1 MKITSQPL
9 VFLDTTDS
17 RKLEVY
23 ISSNHPTV
31 QLYDVNDKTYTPDWS
46 KTNLKLSADIFL
58 DSEEIKPEKMKW
70 YRQYINE
77 TTETLLSNGDYTE
90 EITVNGNMTQA
101 VVTYI
106 CRVEYQGLTAFS
118 KITFTRTDTGLN
130 GTNGK
135 DGTSVRI
142 LGTATAVKTVSG
154 TDYYTITYSNSAITA
169 AELGDAYLYN
179 GNLYVCA
186 VKRDTDDYFINV
198 GNIQGPAGADGAD
211 AKLITLNSNSQVF
224 KVSNTGTIAPATITV
239 TATAINTSVSSW
251 TYSTDGGKTF
261 SATVPTGLSRSGNT
275 VTLTGSTLSV
285 NSVVIKAS
293 DGACADTMTI
303 HKVIDGANGAKGDSA
318 SMAFLTNE
326 NISFAANA
334 NGQVSLTAVTT
345 NVVAY
350 NGIEKV
356 MPTVGTPSGMPS
368 GMTISVD
375 STSLAGSSK
384 EVMLTISIA
393 NNSTLGSIASNHG
406 AITIPIT
413 SPVSTNLKLSWSKIN
428 AGPKGEEG
436 AGIRHIEV
444 AYGVADSSSKRPGN
458 EDWKENISD
467 LTIAEGAYLWTRTTI
482 DYTDDRDDTVT
493 YTYIKQ
499 GSKGDTGTSLEKIE
513 ITYAVHSS
521 ATTPPTSGWTSA
533 IPVATADKQYLWTKT
548 TFTLEDGTTSS
559 AYSVA
564 KQGRG
569 IDHITEHYLATSAS
583 SNVTTSTSGWKE
595 TIQTVTSDNK
605 YLWNYETI
613 SYTDG
618 TSSSTNP
625 TIIGVYGNTGATGAT
640 GPEGNGISSI
650 EEWYL
655 TTSASSGVTTSTSGW
670 KNTVQSLTATNKYLW
685 NYEIISY
692 TNGSKVPTA
701 PVIIGVYGDKGDKGD
716 KGDTGAQG
724 IQGIQGPKGDQGIQG
739 QRGDDGR
746 TSYFHIKYSANSN
759 GNPMSDIP
767 STYIGTYVDYTSDD
781 SDDYTKYTWSRFVGA
796 QGAKGDQGIAGKNGE
811 NGLTSYLHIK
821 YSNVANPT
829 TSSQINDVG
838 GDYIGQYTDFE
849 SNDSTDPS
857 KYTWVKI
864 KGEQGAQGI
873 QGIQGE
879 RGEQGVQGKTGADG
893 KTSYFHIKY
902 SSNSNGNPMTETP
915 STYIGTYVDYTEA
928 DSSDYTKY
936 TWSRFIGAQGEKG
949 DQGIPGTNGENG
961 LTSYLHIAY
970 ATSSDGKTGFST
982 SDASGKTYIGQ
993 YTDHTQSDSTD
1004 ATKYKWTLIKGDKG
1018 DKGEQGVQ
1026 GPKGNDGQQYY
1037 TWVKYADTPTSGMSD
1052 NPDGKVYIGLA
1063 YNKTTATESTTYSDY
1078 MWSLIKGETGAV
1090 GPKGNDGQ
1098 TYYTWIKYADSASGS
1113 NMSDSPNGKS
1123 YIGLAYNKTTSTE
1136 STTASDYTWSLFKG
1150 DKGDKGDQGDDGV
1163 GIASTTVTYGV
1174 SDSSSTQPSS
1184 WQNTI
1189 PTVADG
1195 KYLWTRTIIDY
1206 TDTARADTVSYTYA
1220 KQGTKGETG
1229 SAGSSVTVTSIQYQE
1244 GSSATTA
1251 PTGTWSNSVVSVA
1264 DGKYL
1269 WTKIVFSDGKTSY
1282 GVAKQ
1287 GSSGRGVSSIAE
1299 EYYQSTSA
1307 TAQSGGSWSTTVPT
1321 WADGKY
1327 IWTRSVITYTDSTTY
1342 TTTPVC
1348 VTGQKGA
1355 TGGTGSTGAT
1365 GVGVSSVDVWYY
1377 QSTSSTSLTG
1387 GSWSTTA
1394 PTWADGKYVWTK
1406 TITTYTNSTTDE
1418 TAAVCITGQKGATGV
1433 GVKSVTEYY
1442 LATAS
1447 SSGVT
1452 SSTSGWT
1459 TDIQTITSD
1468 KKYLW
1473 NYEVIT
1479 YTDNTTSSTAPVIIG
1494 AFGNTG
1500 GTGAAGKGIKSV
1512 TEYYLASASASGVT
1526 TSTTGWTT
1534 TMQTLTAT
1542 NKYLWNYEL
1551 LTYTDNSTA
1560 TISPVIIGVYGDKGD
1575 KGNTGDRG
1583 AGINSVTVTYG
1594 TSTAATTQPTS
1605 WQSTLPTVAEGSYL
1619 WTRTVTDY
1627 TDTSIEDTVTLT
1639 YAKQGAKGSTGT
1651 AGTSVTVSSIQ
1662 YQAGTSATTAPT
1674 GTWSDTVVT
1683 VSAGSYLWTK
1693 TTFSDGKIAYGVAR
1707 QGSDGAK
1714 GATGSAGADAY
1725 TVLLTNESHVFAGDT
1740 ANALASTATTQ
1751 VLAYKGTTA
1760 QTVTIV
1766 SVNGVTAATAL
1777 TATGIAGLSF
1787 ACSSLSGTT
1796 PTITFTCTT
1805 AFVSQSGSIPIVLSV
1820 GGVSITKMFTY
1831 SIAFKGSTGA
1841 TGGTGSAGAAATAY
1855 WLITDASVVQ
1865 KSNSGT
1871 VVLTPSTLTFTG
1883 KSKTGTGAPADY
1895 ACRWIIAYSTDGSAY
1910 TNSYTSSAN
1919 EASKTFA
1926 VDSSYKSVRVRM
1938 YLAGGTS
1945 TLLDE
1950 QIIPVVSDGAIGAPG
1965 MDAVTFQIY
1974 SSSGYALS
1982 TNTPSVTLQ
1991 TFAYVGDVAITAGA
2005 TYQWYKYS
2013 ASGWTTIS
2021 GATNAY
2027 LAISRDDVAF
2037 SQSYMCKMTFNSVE
2051 YTSVVTIDDKNDNN
2065 KVFTTKPSNYAA
2077 GDIWIVGSDY
2087 SPSGVEIGTLLKAQ
2101 YTNASYAD
2109 ADWIKATK
2117 YDEQLKDLQDNLTQ
2131 YNQYFS
2137 FDSTQGVKI
2146 TAKDSNGVESKYST
2160 TISNDEWAINYGSEA
2175 VTYVDETKMHIKEAE
2190 IESPLTITGKYSGS
2204 TMLQA
2209 PIMNIGNFSLVIES
2223 NGSLSVVVKS

>member
-23 ISSNHPTV
+23 MSSNHPTV
-31 QLYDVNDKTYTPDWS
+31 QLYNVNNQDNKYTPDWS
-46 KTNLKLSADIFL
+46 KTNLKLNADIFL
-58 DSEEIKPEKMKW
+58 DSEKITPQKKKW
-70 YRQYINE
+70 YRQSVDDAG
-77 TTETLLSNGDYTE
+77 ETLISTGDYTD
-90 EITVNGNMTQA
+90 EITVTSNMTSA
-101 VVTYI
+101 IVTYI

-118 KITFTRTDTGLN
+118 KITFTKTDTGIN
-130 GTNGK
+130 GTDGK

-142 LGTATAVKTVSG
+142 LGTATSATPVSN
-154 TDYYTITYSNSAITA
+154 TSYYTITYSSSAVTA
-169 AELGDAYLYN
+169 AELGDAYLFN
-179 GNLYVCA
+179 GDLYVCA

-198 GNIQGPAGADGAD
+198 GNIRGPSGADGAD
-211 AKLITLNSNSQVF
+211 AKLITLNSSSQVF
-224 KVSNTGTIAPATITV
+224 KVSNTGAVTPTTITV
-239 TATAINTSVSSW
+239 TATAINTSVSTW

-261 SATVPTGLSRSGNT
+261 SSTVPVGFSRNGNT
-275 VTLTGSTLSV
+275 VTATGSTLNV

-293 DGACADTMTI
+293 DGTYSDTLTVY
-303 HKVIDGANGAKGDSA
+303 KVTDGANGAKGDAA

-326 NISFAANA
+326 NISFASNA
-334 NGQVSLTAVTT
+334 NGQVSLATLTT

-350 NGIEKV
+350 RGTEKV
-356 MPTVGTPSGMPS
+356 MPTVGTPSNLPNGMS
-368 GMTISVD
+368 ISVD
-375 STSLAGSSK
+375 STSLANSSK
-384 EVMLTISIA
+384 EVMLTISVA
-393 NNSTLGSIASNHG
+393 NNSTLGSNSSNHG
-406 AITIPIT
+406 TVTIPIT
-413 SPVSTNLKLSWSKIN
+413 NPVSTNLILSWSKIN
-428 AGPKGEEG
+428 AGPKGEQG
-436 AGIRHIEV
+436 VGINSV
-444 AYGVADSSSKRPGN
+444 DVKYGTTETLTNNP
-458 EDWKENISD
+458 ENDVVWSG
-467 LTIAEGAYLWTRTTI
+467 TIPQVAEGHYLWTRTQV
-482 DYTDDRDDTVT
+482 DYTDSKLQDTVT
-493 YTYIKQ
+493 YTYSKQ
-499 GSKGDTGTSLEKIE
+499 GTKGDTGTSLKEVGIE
-513 ITYAVHSS
+513 YTIDSN
-521 ATTPPTSGWTSA
+521 ATMPPVSGWSSS
-533 IPVATADKQYLWTKT
+533 IPATTADKQYLWTKT
-548 TFTLEDGTTSS
+548 TFTLEDNTKSY

-569 IDHITEHYLATSAS
+569 IDKITEHYLATSAS
-583 SNVTTSTSGWKE
+583 SNVTTSTSGWKD

-640 GPEGNGISSI
+640 GPQGNGISSI

-655 TTSASSGVTTSTSGW
+655 ATSASSGVTTSTSGW
-670 KNTVQSLTATNKYLW
+670 KNTVQSLTTTNKYLW
-685 NYEIISY
+685 NYEIINY
-692 TNGSKVPTA
+692 TNGSQVPTS
-701 PVIIGVYGDKGDKGD
+701 PVIIGVY
-716 KGDTGAQG
+716 
-724 IQGIQGPKGDQGIQG
+724 
-739 QRGDDGR
+739 
-746 TSYFHIKYSANSN
+746 
-759 GNPMSDIP
+759 
-767 STYIGTYVDYTSDD
+767 
-781 SDDYTKYTWSRFVGA
+781 
-796 QGAKGDQGIAGKNGE
+796 
-811 NGLTSYLHIK
+811 
-821 YSNVANPT
+821 
-829 TSSQINDVG
+829 
-838 GDYIGQYTDFE
+838 
-849 SNDSTDPS
+849 
-857 KYTWVKI
+857 
-864 KGEQGAQGI
+864 
-873 QGIQGE
+873 
-879 RGEQGVQGKTGADG
+879 
-893 KTSYFHIKY
+893 
-902 SSNSNGNPMTETP
+902 
-915 STYIGTYVDYTEA
+915 
-928 DSSDYTKY
+928 
-936 TWSRFIGAQGEKG
+936 
-949 DQGIPGTNGENG
+949 
-961 LTSYLHIAY
+961 
-970 ATSSDGKTGFST
+970 
-982 SDASGKTYIGQ
+982 
-993 YTDHTQSDSTD
+993 
-1004 ATKYKWTLIKGDKG
+1004 
-1018 DKGEQGVQ
+1018 
-1026 GPKGNDGQQYY
+1026 
-1037 TWVKYADTPTSGMSD
+1037 
-1052 NPDGKVYIGLA
+1052 
-1063 YNKTTATESTTYSDY
+1063 
-1078 MWSLIKGETGAV
+1078 
-1090 GPKGNDGQ
+1090 
-1098 TYYTWIKYADSASGS
+1098 
-1113 NMSDSPNGKS
+1113 
-1123 YIGLAYNKTTSTE
+1123 
-1136 STTASDYTWSLFKG
+1136 G

-1174 SDSSSTQPSS
+1174 SDSSSAQPSS

-1206 TDTARADTVSYTYA
+1206 TDTAREDTVSYTYA
-1220 KQGTKGETG
+1220 KQGAKGETG

-1244 GSSATTA
+1244 GASATTA
-1251 PTGTWSNSVVSVA
+1251 PTGTWSNSVISVA

-1282 GVAKQ
+1282 AVAKQ

-1387 GSWSTTA
+1387 GTWSTTA

-1418 TAAVCITGQKGATGV
+1418 TAAVCITGQRGATGV
-1433 GVKSVTEYY
+1433 GVKSVAEYY

-1452 SSTSGWT
+1452 SSTTGWT
-1459 TDIQTITSD
+1459 TEIQTITSD

-1512 TEYYLASASASGVT
+1512 KEYYLASTAATGVT

-1560 TISPVIIGVYGDKGD
+1560 TINPVIIGVYGDKGD
-1575 KGNTGDRG
+1575 KGSTGDRG

-1594 TSTAATTQPTS
+1594 TSTAATTQPTT

-1627 TDTSIEDTVTLT
+1627 TDDAIADTVTLT

-1740 ANALASTATTQ
+1740 ANAIASTATTQ
-1751 VLAYKGTTA
+1751 VLTYKGTTA

-1766 SVNGVTAATAL
+1766 SVNGVTAATAS

-1787 ACSSLSGTT
+1787 ACSALSGTT

-1805 AFVSQSGSIPIVLSV
+1805 SFVSQSGSIPIVLSV

-1855 WLITDASVVQ
+1855 WLISDASVVQ

-1883 KSKTGTGAPADY
+1883 KSKTGTSAPADY
-1895 ACRWIIAYSTDGSAY
+1895 ACRWIIAYSTDGSTY

-1919 EASKTFA
+1919 EASKTFT
-1926 VDSSYKSVRVRM
+1926 VDSSYKSIRVRM

-1950 QIIPVVSDGAIGAPG
+1950 QIIPVVTDGAVGTPG

-1974 SSSGYALS
+1974 SSNGYALS
-1982 TNTPSVTLQ
+1982 TNTPNVTLQ
-1991 TFAYVGDVAITAGA
+1991 TFAYVGDTAITAGA
-2005 TYQWYKYS
+2005 TYQWYKYNT
-2013 ASGWTTIS
+2013 SGWASIS

-2037 SQSYMCKMTFNSVE
+2037 SQSYMCKMTFNGVE
-2051 YTSVVTIDDKNDNN
+2051 YTSVATIDDKNDNN

-2087 SPSGVEIGTLLKAQ
+2087 APSGVEIGTLLKAQ

-2117 YDEQLKDLQDNLTQ
+2117 YDEQLKNIQDDITQ

-2137 FDSTQGVKI
+2137 FNSTDGVKI
-2146 TAKDSNGVESKYST
+2146 TAKDSNGAESKYST
-2160 TISNDEWAINYGSEA
+2160 TISNDKWAINYGSEA

>member
-31 QLYDVNDKTYTPDWS
+31 QLYNVNNTEGKYTPDWS
-46 KTNLKLSADIFL
+46 TTNLKLKADIFL
-58 DSEEIKPEKMKW
+58 DSEKITPQKKKW
-70 YRQYINE
+70 YKQSINDTE
-77 TTETLLSNGDYTE
+77 ETLISTGDYTD
-90 EITVNGNMTQA
+90 EITVSTNMTSA
-101 VVTYI
+101 IVTYI
-106 CRVEYQGLTAFS
+106 CRVEYQGLTAFE
-118 KITFTRTDTGLN
+118 KITFARTDTGLN
-130 GTNGK
+130 GTDGK

-142 LGTATAVKTVSG
+142 LGTATAKKSTAKPG
-154 TDYYTITYSNSAITA
+154 YYEITYNSGAVTA
-169 AELGDAYLYN
+169 AALGDAYINESTDDLN
-179 GNLYVCA
+179 GHLFVCA
-186 VKRDTDDYFINV
+186 ILNDNATGNDYFLDV
-198 GNIQGPAGADGAD
+198 GNIQGPAGKDGDD
-211 AKLITLNSNSQVF
+211 AKSITLTSSAQVF
-224 KVSNTGTIAPATITV
+224 KVDKDQSISPSQISV
-239 TATAINTSVSSW
+239 TAQLINIQDSQISWSYNLNDGKGWHTTLSGVSVS
-251 TYSTDGGKTF
+251 GKTVNVSK
-261 SATVPTGLSRSGNT
+261 SA
-275 VTLTGSTLSV
+275 LTTESLA
-285 NSVVIKAS
+285 IKAS
-293 DGACADTMTI
+293 YESYSDIFTIYKVYDGI
-303 HKVIDGANGAKGDSA
+303 KGDAA

-334 NGQVSLTAVTT
+334 SGQVALTTLTT

-350 NGIEKV
+350 SGTEKV
-356 MPTVGTPSGMPS
+356 MPTVGTPSGVPN
-368 GMTISVD
+368 GMIISVD
-375 STSLAGSSK
+375 SASLSGSSK
-384 EVMLTISIA
+384 EAILTISVA
-393 NNSTLGSIASNHG
+393 NNSNLGSASSNHG
-406 AITIPIT
+406 TVTIPIT
-413 SPVSTNLKLSWSKIN
+413 SPVSTNLLLSWSKIN

-436 AGIRHIEV
+436 AGVRNIEV
-444 AYGVADSSSKRPGN
+444 MYGVTNSSSTRPGD
-458 EDWKENISD
+458 EDWEENISD
-467 LTIAEGAYLWTRTTI
+467 LIIAEGSYLWTRTII
-482 DYTDDRDDTVT
+482 DYTDDRDDTVA
-493 YTYIKQ
+493 YTYVKQ
-499 GSKGDTGTSLEKIE
+499 GSKGETGTSLEKVEIE
-513 ITYAVHSS
+513 YTASS
-521 ATTPPTSGWTSA
+521 NSTTPPSSGWSPAIQLTTSEK
-533 IPVATADKQYLWTKT
+533 PYLWTKT
-548 TFTLEDGTTSS
+548 IFKLENGDESY

-569 IDHITEHYLATSAS
+569 IDHITEYYLATSAS
-583 SNVTTSTSGWKE
+583 SNVTTSTSGWKD

-613 SYTDG
+613 TYTDG
-618 TSSSTNP
+618 ASSSTAP
-625 TIIGVYGNTGATGAT
+625 TIIGVYGNTGATG
-640 GPEGNGISSI
+640 PQGNGISSI

-655 TTSASSGVTTSTSGW
+655 ATSASSGVTTSTSGW

-685 NYEIISY
+685 NYEIINY
-692 TNGSKVPTA
+692 TNGSRVPTA

-716 KGDTGAQG
+716 KGDAGAQG

-739 QRGDDGR
+739 QKGDNGQ
-746 TSYFHIKYSANSN
+746 TSYFHIKYSANAD
-759 GNPMSDIP
+759 GNPMSDVP

-811 NGLTSYLHIK
+811 NGRTSYLHIK
-821 YSNVANPT
+821 YSNVSNPT
-829 TSSQINDVG
+829 TSSQINDDG

-879 RGEQGVQGKTGADG
+879 RGEQGIQGKSGTDG

-936 TWSRFIGAQGEKG
+936 TWSRFIGAQGERG
-949 DQGIPGTNGENG
+949 DQGIAGTNGEDG

-970 ATSSDGKTGFST
+970 STSSDGKTGFSV

-993 YTDHTQSDSTD
+993 YTDHAQSDSTD
-1004 ATKYKWTLIKGDKG
+1004 PTKYKWTLIKGDKG
-1018 DKGEQGVQ
+1018 DKG
-1026 GPKGNDGQQYY
+1026 
-1037 TWVKYADTPTSGMSD
+1037 
-1052 NPDGKVYIGLA
+1052 
-1063 YNKTTATESTTYSDY
+1063 
-1078 MWSLIKGETGAV
+1078 
-1090 GPKGNDGQ
+1090 
-1098 TYYTWIKYADSASGS
+1098 
-1113 NMSDSPNGKS
+1113 
-1123 YIGLAYNKTTSTE
+1123 
-1136 STTASDYTWSLFKG
+1136 
-1150 DKGDKGDQGDDGV
+1150 DQGYDGV

-1174 SDSSSTQPSS
+1174 SDSSSTQPTS

-1189 PTVADG
+1189 PTVAEG
-1195 KYLWTRTIIDY
+1195 KYLWTRTVIDY

-1244 GSSATTA
+1244 GTSATTA

-1282 GVAKQ
+1282 AVAKQ

-1307 TAQSGGSWSTTVPT
+1307 TSQSGGSWSTTVPT

-1377 QSTSSTSLTG
+1377 QSTSSTSLSG

-1406 TITTYTNSTTDE
+1406 TITTYTDSTTDE

-1459 TDIQTITSD
+1459 TTIQTITSD

-1473 NYEVIT
+1473 NYEVIA
-1479 YTDNTTSSTAPVIIG
+1479 YTDDTTSSTAPVIIG

-1500 GTGAAGKGIKSV
+1500 GTGATGKGIKSV
-1512 TEYYLASASASGVT
+1512 TEYYLASTATTGVT

-1560 TISPVIIGVYGDKGD
+1560 TINPVIIGVYGDKGD
-1575 KGNTGDRG
+1575 KGSTGDRG

-1594 TSTAATTQPTS
+1594 TSTAATTQPAT

-1627 TDTSIEDTVTLT
+1627 TDASIEDTVTLT
-1639 YAKQGAKGSTGT
+1639 YAKQGSKGSTGT

-1674 GTWSDTVVT
+1674 GAWSDTVVT

-1725 TVLLTNESHVFAGDT
+1725 TVLLTNESHVFAGDVS
-1740 ANALASTATTQ
+1740 NALASTATTQ

-1766 SVNGVTAATAL
+1766 SINGVTAATAS

-1787 ACSSLSGTT
+1787 ACSALSGTT

-1805 AFVSQSGSIPIVLSV
+1805 SFVSQSGSIPIVLSV

-1855 WLITDASVVQ
+1855 WLISDASVVQ
-1865 KSNSGT
+1865 KSNSGS

-1883 KSKTGTGAPADY
+1883 KSKTGTSAPADY
-1895 ACRWIIAYSTDGSAY
+1895 ACRWIIAYSTDGSTY
-1910 TNSYTSSAN
+1910 TNSYTSSVN
-1919 EASKTFA
+1919 EASKTFT
-1926 VDSSYKSVRVRM
+1926 VDSSYKSIRVRM

-1950 QIIPVVSDGAIGAPG
+1950 QIIPVVTDGAIGTPG

-1982 TNTPSVTLQ
+1982 TNTPNVTLQ

-2013 ASGWTTIS
+2013 TSGWSAIS

-2037 SQSYMCKMTFNSVE
+2037 SQSYMCKMTFNGVE
-2051 YTSVVTIDDKNDNN
+2051 YTSVATIDDKNDNN

-2087 SPSGVEIGTLLKAQ
+2087 APSGIEVGTLLKAQ
-2101 YTNASYAD
+2101 YTNTSYAD

-2117 YDEQLKDLQDNLTQ
+2117 YDDQLKDIQDDLTQ

-2137 FDSTQGVKI
+2137 FSSADGVKI

-2160 TISNDEWAINYGSEA
+2160 TISNDEWAINYGAEA
-2175 VTYVDETKMHIKEAE
+2175 VTYVNGTKMHIKEAE
-2190 IESPLTITGKYSGS
+2190 IEAPLSVTGKYSGS

-2209 PIMNIGNFSLVIES
+2209 PIINLGNFSLVIES
-2223 NGSLSVVVKS
+2223 NGSLSIVVKS

>member
-1 MKITSQPL
+1 MSKTVTSGA
-9 VFLDTTDS
+9 VTFMDITDS
-17 RKLEVY
+17 RRLEVY
-23 ISSNHPTV
+23 ITANHPTV
-31 QLYDVNDKTYTPDWS
+31 QIYDQNDGNYTPDWS
-46 KTNLKLSADIFL
+46 KTNLKLSAKVYLNSEDIT
-58 DSEEIKPEKMKW
+58 DK
-70 YRQYINE
+70 INE
-77 TTETLLSNGDYTE
+77 TDATKKLTLTWSYKQINVSKEVPMSADAGDATAVTIANNILTNSNL
-90 EITVNGNMTQA
+90 
-101 VVTYI
+101 VTDYI
-106 CRVEYQGLTAFS
+106 CKVAYQGLEAFS
-118 KITFTRTDTGLN
+118 KITFSRVDT
-130 GTNGK
+130 GK
-135 DGTSVRI
+135 DGSDGDSVRI
-142 LGTATAVKTVSG
+142 LGTAVAAPA
-154 TDYYTITYSNSAITA
+154 TDKAGYYTITYNSGAVTA
-169 AELGDAYLYN
+169 ANLGDGYIHQGSNETDILN
-179 GNLYVCA
+179 GHLFVCA
-186 VKRDTDDYFINV
+186 ILNDNITGNDYFIDV
-198 GNIQGPAGADGAD
+198 GNIKGPAGQDGTP
-211 AKLITLNSNSQVF
+211 AKLLVLSGTSQVF
-224 KVSNTGTIAPATITV
+224 KFSSGSTTPSPETIDV
-239 TATAINTSVSSW
+239 TAQRINIPSSTTLTW
-251 TYSTDGGKTF
+251 TYNGSLEKPSYVTIGTDKITINGKNMTSNSLVVKVVGDGVEDVF
-261 SATVPTGLSRSGNT
+261 TVY
-275 VTLTGSTLSV
+275 
-285 NSVVIKAS
+285 KAS
-293 DGACADTMTI
+293 DGS
-303 HKVIDGANGAKGDSA
+303 KGDAA

-326 NISFAANA
+326 NTSFHADAE
-334 NGQVSLTAVTT
+334 GLVQTLTTFQT
-345 NVVAY
+345 NVVSY
-350 NGIEKV
+350 NGTTKTT
-356 MPTVGTPSGMPS
+356 PTIGAITNLPSGMSVTPNKGTAYAKVELTPTNATITTLYS
-368 GMTISVD
+368 DKNTQSAIDKTKLANGDSFVVGDYLYKYDKSSNSFKSTVTTIDNVSYLDRIVSNNEITLIFTIS
-375 STSLAGSSK
+375 SK
-384 EVMLTISIA
+384 SKPQSNGL
-393 NNSTLGSIASNHG
+393 NNGLV
-406 AITIPIT
+406 TIPIT
-413 SPVSTNLKLSWSKIN
+413 SPVSTNLLLSWSKIN

-436 AGIRHIEV
+436 VGIRDIEV
-444 AYGVADSSSKRPGN
+444 VYGVTSSSSTRPADA
-458 EDWKENISD
+458 DWKENISD
-467 LTIAEGAYLWTRTTI
+467 LTIAEGSYLWTRTTI
-482 DYTDDRDDTVT
+482 DYTDDDKDDTVT

-499 GSKGDTGTSLEKIE
+499 GSKGDTGTSLEKVE

-521 ATTPPTSGWTSA
+521 STTPPTSGWTSA
-533 IPVATADKQYLWTKT
+533 IQAATSDKQYLWTKT

-569 IDHITEHYLATSAS
+569 IDRITEYYLATSAS

-595 TIQTVTSDNK
+595 TIQTVTFDNK

-613 SYTDG
+613 LYTDG
-618 TSSSTNP
+618 TSSSTSP

-640 GPEGNGISSI
+640 GPQGNGISSI

-655 TTSASSGVTTSTSGW
+655 ATSASSGVTTSTSGW
-670 KNTVQSLTATNKYLW
+670 KNTVQSLTTTNKYLW
-685 NYEIISY
+685 NYEIINY
-692 TNGSKVPTA
+692 TNGSKVPTS

-716 KGDTGAQG
+716 
-724 IQGIQGPKGDQGIQG
+724 
-739 QRGDDGR
+739 
-746 TSYFHIKYSANSN
+746 
-759 GNPMSDIP
+759 
-767 STYIGTYVDYTSDD
+767 
-781 SDDYTKYTWSRFVGA
+781 
-796 QGAKGDQGIAGKNGE
+796 
-811 NGLTSYLHIK
+811 
-821 YSNVANPT
+821 
-829 TSSQINDVG
+829 
-838 GDYIGQYTDFE
+838 
-849 SNDSTDPS
+849 
-857 KYTWVKI
+857 
-864 KGEQGAQGI
+864 
-873 QGIQGE
+873 
-879 RGEQGVQGKTGADG
+879 
-893 KTSYFHIKY
+893 
-902 SSNSNGNPMTETP
+902 
-915 STYIGTYVDYTEA
+915 
-928 DSSDYTKY
+928 
-936 TWSRFIGAQGEKG
+936 
-949 DQGIPGTNGENG
+949 
-961 LTSYLHIAY
+961 
-970 ATSSDGKTGFST
+970 
-982 SDASGKTYIGQ
+982 
-993 YTDHTQSDSTD
+993 
-1004 ATKYKWTLIKGDKG
+1004 
-1018 DKGEQGVQ
+1018 
-1026 GPKGNDGQQYY
+1026 
-1037 TWVKYADTPTSGMSD
+1037 
-1052 NPDGKVYIGLA
+1052 
-1063 YNKTTATESTTYSDY
+1063 
-1078 MWSLIKGETGAV
+1078 
-1090 GPKGNDGQ
+1090 
-1098 TYYTWIKYADSASGS
+1098 
-1113 NMSDSPNGKS
+1113 
-1123 YIGLAYNKTTSTE
+1123 
-1136 STTASDYTWSLFKG
+1136 
-1150 DKGDKGDQGDDGV
+1150 QGDDGI

-1174 SDSSSTQPSS
+1174 SDSSSAQPSS

-1206 TDTARADTVSYTYA
+1206 TDTAREDTVSYTYA
-1220 KQGTKGETG
+1220 KQGAKGETG

-1244 GSSATTA
+1244 GASATTA

-1269 WTKIVFSDGKTSY
+1269 WTKITFSDGKTSY
-1282 GVAKQ
+1282 AVAKQ

-1327 IWTRSVITYTDSTTY
+1327 IWTRSVITYTDNTTS

-1355 TGGTGSTGAT
+1355 TGGTGATGST

-1387 GSWSTTA
+1387 GTWSTTA

-1406 TITTYTNSTTDE
+1406 TITTYTNNTTDE
-1418 TAAVCITGQKGATGV
+1418 TDAVCITGQKGATGV

-1447 SSGVT
+1447 SSSVT

-1459 TDIQTITSD
+1459 TAVQTITSD

-1479 YTDNTTSSTAPVIIG
+1479 YTNDTTSSTSPVIIG

-1500 GTGAAGKGIKSV
+1500 GTGATGKGIKSV
-1512 TEYYLASASASGVT
+1512 TEYYLASTSASGVT

-1534 TMQTLTAT
+1534 TMQALTAT

-1560 TISPVIIGVYGDKGD
+1560 TIAPVIIGVYGDKGD
-1575 KGNTGDRG
+1575 KGSTGDRG

-1594 TSTAATTQPTS
+1594 TSTAATTQPTT

-1627 TDTSIEDTVTLT
+1627 TDTAIEDTVTLT

-1662 YQAGTSATTAPT
+1662 YQDGTSATTAPT

-1766 SVNGVTAATAL
+1766 SVNGVTAATAS
-1777 TATGIAGLSF
+1777 TATGITGLSF
-1787 ACSSLSGTT
+1787 ACSALSGTT

-1855 WLITDASVVQ
+1855 WLISDASVVQ
-1865 KSNSGT
+1865 KSNSGS

-1883 KSKTGTGAPADY
+1883 KSKTGTSAPADY
-1895 ACRWIIAYSTDGSAY
+1895 ACRWIIAYSTDGSTY

-1919 EASKTFA
+1919 EASKTFT
-1926 VDSSYKSVRVRM
+1926 VDASYKSIRVRM

-1950 QIIPVVSDGAIGAPG
+1950 QIIPVVADGAVGTPG

-1974 SSSGYALS
+1974 SSNGYALS
-1982 TNTPSVTLQ
+1982 TSTPNVTLQ

-2013 ASGWTTIS
+2013 TSGWTAIS

-2027 LAISRDDVAF
+2027 LDISRDDVAF
-2037 SQSYMCKMTFNSVE
+2037 SQSYMCKMTFNGVE
-2051 YTSVVTIDDKNDNN
+2051 YTSVATIDDKNDNN

-2087 SPSGVEIGTLLKAQ
+2087 VPSGVEVGTLLKAQ
-2101 YTNASYAD
+2101 YTNTSYAD

-2117 YDEQLKDLQDNLTQ
+2117 YDDQLKDIRDDLTQ

-2137 FDSTQGVKI
+2137 FSSADGVKI

-2175 VTYVDETKMHIKEAE
+2175 VTYVNGTKMHIKEAE
-2190 IESPLTITGKYSGS
+2190 IESPLSVTGKYSGS

-2209 PIMNIGNFSLVIES
+2209 PVINLGNFSLVIES
-2223 NGSLSVVVKS
+2223 NGSMSIVVKS